1 MSTLIVPP
9 LLVIIAVLILKIVIM
24 RHSMSEIADELSEK
38 LSGDTNTLISVSS
51 SDRYVRKLAA
61 GLNRELAVLR
71 RERLRYEKGDARLR
85 ASIMNVSHDLRTP
98 LTAISGYLDL
108 LEDEEKS
115 GSAGKYLAVIR
126 ERTDEMRSLC
136 EEFFSYSI
144 ASASLMP
151 ENNAGMVETDLR
163 DIHEQSLAGAY
174 ASFVRRGIVPE
185 ISMPEEKVIRNVDRT
200 PLRRIFDNILSNAQK
215 YSEGDLSVTLTP
227 GGLVTFENSA
237 RLGQVDAKRLFDRF
251 FTVETAKNSTG
262 LGLSIA
268 KTLTEAMGGSIGA
281 DYNNGRL
288 CIYLR
293 FET

>member
-9 LLVIIAVLILKIVIM
+9 LLVIIAALILKIVIM

-115 GSAGKYLAVIR
+115 ESAGKYLAVIR
-126 ERTDEMRSLC
+126 
-136 EEFFSYSI
+136 
-144 ASASLMP
+144 
-151 ENNAGMVETDLR
+151 
-163 DIHEQSLAGAY
+163 
-174 ASFVRRGIVPE
+174 
-185 ISMPEEKVIRNVDRT
+185 
-200 PLRRIFDNILSNAQK
+200 
-215 YSEGDLSVTLTP
+215 
-227 GGLVTFENSA
+227 
-237 RLGQVDAKRLFDRF
+237 
-251 FTVETAKNSTG
+251 
-262 LGLSIA
+262 
-268 KTLTEAMGGSIGA
+268 
-281 DYNNGRL
+281 
-288 CIYLR
+288 
-293 FET
+293 

>member
-1 MSTLIVPP
+1 MRTLITLP
-9 LLVIIAVLILKIVIM
+9 LLVIIAVLILKIIIM

-51 SDRYVRKLAA
+51 SDRCVRKLAA
-61 GLNRELAVLR
+61 RLNRELALLR
-71 RERLRYEKGDARLR
+71 RERLRYEKGDAGLR
-85 ASIMNVSHDLRTP
+85 AAIMNVSHDLRTP
-98 LTAISGYLDL
+98 LTAVSGYLDL

-115 GSAGKYLAVIR
+115 ESAGKYLAVIR

-136 EEFFSYSI
+136 KEFFSYSI

-151 ENNAGMVETDLR
+151 DNDSEKVETDLR
-163 DIHEQSLAGAY
+163 GILEQSLAGAY
-174 ASFVRRGIVPE
+174 ASFVRCGIVPE
-185 ISMPEEKVIRNVDRT
+185 ISMPDEKVVRNVDRT
-200 PLRRIFDNILSNAQK
+200 ALRRIFDNILSNAQK

-281 DYNNGRL
+281 DYDNGRL

>member
-24 RHSMSEIADELSEK
+24 RHSMSEITDELSEK

-61 GLNRELAVLR
+61 RLNRELALLR
-71 RERLRYEKGDARLR
+71 RERLRYEKGDAGLR
-85 ASIMNVSHDLRTP
+85 TAIMNVSHDLRTP
-98 LTAISGYLDL
+98 LTAVSGYLDL

-115 GSAGKYLAVIR
+115 ESAGKYLAVIR

-151 ENNAGMVETDLR
+151 DNDSEKVETDLR
-163 DIHEQSLAGAY
+163 GILEQSLAGAY

-185 ISMPEEKVIRNVDRT
+185 ISMPDEKVVRNVDRT
-200 PLRRIFDNILSNAQK
+200 ALRRIFDNILSNAQK
-215 YSEGDLSVTLTP
+215 YSEGDLSVTLTS

-251 FTVETAKNSTG
+251 FTVETAKESTG